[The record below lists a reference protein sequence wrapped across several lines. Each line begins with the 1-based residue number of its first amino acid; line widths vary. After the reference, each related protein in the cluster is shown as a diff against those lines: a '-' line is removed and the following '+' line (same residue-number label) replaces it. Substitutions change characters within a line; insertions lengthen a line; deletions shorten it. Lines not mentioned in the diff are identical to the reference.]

1 VAVTQCRANHETE
14 IALNRTT
21 TKEGIC
27 EVVLDNPGRKNAL
40 SYALLDDLNRDLA
53 SATEDA
59 ARAVILT
66 GAGDVFSAG
75 ADFADLTGTIDDLAI
90 DEAIEQVVSRIRE
103 MPAPVF
109 AAIEGP
115 CMGGAVDIA
124 LACDFLV
131 ASEDSFFEV
140 PAARLSLLYNPA
152 AVRRW
157 HARLSGLT
165 LRRLLLLGE
174 RLTAAEAAQT
184 GVVSHLVA
192 RGAALNE
199 SRKLAKLAIDG
210 SRDAVAATKS
220 LLAALE
226 DGETDLARW
235 EKIRREILDS
245 PERRESV
252 AGAKKLSED

>member
-1 VAVTQCRANHETE
+1 MNTSNDIHE
-14 IALNRTT
+14 I
-21 TKEGIC
+21 
-27 EVVLDNPGRKNAL
+27 VLDNPGRKNAL
-40 SYALLDDLNRDLA
+40 SYALLDDLNKELTSARDNN
-53 SATEDA
+53 
-59 ARAVILT
+59 ARAVIIT
-66 GAGDVFSAG
+66 GADNSFSAG
-75 ADFADLTGTIDDLAI
+75 ADFADLTGTIDDMAI
-90 DEAIEQVVSRIRE
+90 DEAIANIVTQIRE

-109 AAIEGP
+109 AAVEGP

-131 ASEDSFFEV
+131 ASEESFFEV

-157 HARLSGLT
+157 YARLSGLT

-174 RLTAAEAAQT
+174 RFTAGEAAQA

-192 RGAALNE
+192 QGEALNE
-199 SRKLAKLAIDG
+199 SRELAKRAIDG

-220 LLAALE
+220 LLVALE

-235 EKIRREILDS
+235 EKVRREILES
-245 PERRESV
+245 KQRRESV
-252 AGAKKLSED
+252 ARAKESTDN

>member
-1 VAVTQCRANHETE
+1 MESELIMTSS
-14 IALNRTT
+14 
-21 TKEGIC
+21 KDGIC
-27 EVVLDNPGRKNAL
+27 ELVLDNPGRKNAL
-40 SYALLDDLNRDLA
+40 SYALLDDLNKGLA
-53 SATEDA
+53 SAREDE
-59 ARAVILT
+59 ARAVILA

-75 ADFADLTGTIDDLAI
+75 ADFEDLTGTIDDIAI
-90 DEAIEQVVSRIRE
+90 DDAIEQVVTQIRE

-109 AAIEGP
+109 AAVEGP

-131 ASEDSFFEV
+131 ASEESFFEV
-140 PAARLSLLYNPA
+140 PAARLSLLYSPDA
-152 AVRRW
+152 IRRW
-157 HARLSGLT
+157 NARLSGLT

-174 RLTAAEAAQT
+174 RFTAAEAAQA

-192 RGAALNE
+192 QGAALNE
-199 SRKLAKLAIDG
+199 SRKLAKCAIDG

-226 DGETDLARW
+226 DGATDLARW
-235 EKIRREILDS
+235 EKVRREILDS

-252 AGAKKLSED
+252 AGAKDPVND

>member
-1 VAVTQCRANHETE
+1 MAATQCKAIPAKE
-14 IALNRTT
+14 IELNR
-21 TKEGIC
+21 KDDIC
-27 EVVLDNPGRKNAL
+27 ELVLDNPGRKNAL
-40 SYALLDDLNRDLA
+40 SYALLEGLDKSLA
-53 SATEDA
+53 SARENQ

-75 ADFADLTGTIDDLAI
+75 ADLADLTGTSQDLAI
-90 DEAIEQVVSRIRE
+90 DAAIEQVVIQIRE

-131 ASEDSFFEV
+131 ASEESFFEV
-140 PAARLSLLYNPA
+140 PAARLSLLYNPD

-157 HARLSGLT
+157 YARLSGPT

-174 RLTAAEAAQT
+174 RFTAAEAVQA

-192 RGAALNE
+192 KGAALIE
-199 SRKLAKLAIDG
+199 SRKLANRAIDG
-210 SRDAVAATKS
+210 NRDAVAVTKS
-220 LLAALE
+220 LLVALE
-226 DGETDLARW
+226 EGESDLARW
-235 EKIRREILDS
+235 EQVRREILDS
-245 PERRESV
+245 PQRLEAVVRAKEST
-252 AGAKKLSED
+252 DD

>member
-1 VAVTQCRANHETE
+1 VAVTQCKAGRAKE
-14 IALNRTT
+14 IELNR
-21 TKEGIC
+21 KNGIC
-27 EVVLDNPGRKNAL
+27 ELVLDNPGRKNAL
-40 SYALLDDLNRDLA
+40 SYALLEGLNTGLA
-53 SATEDA
+53 SAREDQ

-75 ADFADLTGTIDDLAI
+75 ADFADLTGTIEDLAI
-90 DEAIEQVVSRIRE
+90 DEAIEQVVIRIRE
-103 MPAPVF
+103 LPAPVF

-131 ASEDSFFEV
+131 AAEESFFEV
-140 PAARLSLLYNPA
+140 PAARLSLLYSPD

-157 HARLSGLT
+157 HARLGGLT

-174 RLTAAEAAQT
+174 RFTAKEAVQA
-184 GVVSHLVA
+184 GVVTHLA
-192 RGAALNE
+192 AKGAALNE
-199 SRKLAKLAIDG
+199 SRKLANRAIDG

-226 DGETDLARW
+226 DGESDLTRW
-235 EKIRREILDS
+235 EKVRKEILDS
-245 PERRESV
+245 PQRREAV
-252 AGAKKLSED
+252 VRAKESTDS